1 MRLQSEGTVRRSSA
15 MKFYVALDQSSN
27 PIANELYTEKAI
39 EQIRGLPQLA
49 DSTIV
54 LVDAPWNNTQWARS
68 GGRQRGGRGVSPYPI
83 GSDIGTIRVP
93 KNIRFQVQQY
103 AVWLANQESF
113 I

>member
-1 MRLQSEGTVRRSSA
+1 ME
-15 MKFYVALDQSSN
+15 FYVVLNQSSD
-27 PIANELYTEKAI
+27 PITKLYTEKAI
-39 EQIRGLPQLA
+39 EQIQSQPQFA
-49 DSTIV
+49 DSRIV
-54 LVDAPWNNTQWARS
+54 MVETPWKNTQWSRS
-68 GGRQRGGRGVSPYPI
+68 GGRQQGGGGVSPYPI

>member
-1 MRLQSEGTVRRSSA
+1 ME
-15 MKFYVALDQSSN
+15 FYVVLNQSSD

-39 EQIRGLPQLA
+39 ERIQSQPQLV
-49 DSTIV
+49 DSIIV
-54 LVDAPWNNTQWARS
+54 RVEAPWKNTQWSRS
-68 GGRQRGGRGVSPYPI
+68 GGRKQGGGGVSPYPI
-83 GSDIGTIRVP
+83 GSEIGTIRVP